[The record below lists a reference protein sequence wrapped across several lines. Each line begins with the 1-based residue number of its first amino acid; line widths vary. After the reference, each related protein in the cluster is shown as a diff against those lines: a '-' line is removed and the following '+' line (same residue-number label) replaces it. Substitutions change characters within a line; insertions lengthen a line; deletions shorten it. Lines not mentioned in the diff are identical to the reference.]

1 MSPARVAVFPS
12 EQACI
17 DVARRAFPTAAIGGG
32 TPHFFVQLNRAERLG
47 RVDFL
52 TFTTSSIV
60 HGADDES
67 VMLTLQ
73 SLPSMVQTLEA
84 THGPAR
90 VCVGPSGIGARRSPL
105 GKQPVTDGNART
117 AFAREDPR
125 RRGRFGAAWTLGY
138 VAQLATIPSVD
149 AITLMSLTGP
159 AGIVEYDG
167 SMKFRVHPAF
177 CVLKR
182 LCVPAEV
189 CAVNVSDPTKVAAL
203 ALMRGDAREL
213 LLANLTVEAVD
224 VSVRVFPSDRVETL
238 SHGSTI
244 ADASFGW
251 TVRHA
256 DIGSALRLDAYEVVV
271 VQ

>member
-1 MSPARVAVFPS
+1 
-12 EQACI
+12 
-17 DVARRAFPTAAIGGG
+17 
-32 TPHFFVQLNRAERLG
+32 
-47 RVDFL
+47 
-52 TFTTSSIV
+52 
-60 HGADDES
+60 
-67 VMLTLQ
+67 
-73 SLPSMVQTLEA
+73 
-84 THGPAR
+84 
-90 VCVGPSGIGARRSPL
+90 
-105 GKQPVTDGNART
+105 
-117 AFAREDPR
+117 
-125 RRGRFGAAWTLGY
+125 
-138 VAQLATIPSVD
+138 
-149 AITLMSLTGP
+149 MSLTGP

-177 CVLKR
+177 CVLQR